1 MTKALDKA
9 WAFLKAVPIPEE
21 LRAGQFDSPAEQE
34 RKEAAIRRLQEE
46 AYENDPR
53 VIQRREE
60 RKRQTMADMDR
71 QAEEFERFYGGK
83 VPEP

>member
-1 MTKALDKA
+1 MTTPLDDA
-9 WAFLKAVPIPEE
+9 WFVLKAVTIPEE

-34 RKEAAIRRLQEE
+34 SKEAAIRQLQEE

-60 RKRQTMADMDR
+60 RKKQTMAEMDQ

-83 VPEP
+83 LPKP